1 MTFQER
7 LKRVRDALTV
17 LSVNVYHYWR
27 PKMAAPFVVWQED
40 SGRTFEADNRTEE
53 MIAAGTLD
61 IYSKTEYDPL
71 FDSVM
76 DALTDA
82 GVAWSLESIQYE
94 DETGLIHYE
103 LGWQV

>member
-1 MTFQER
+1 MTFQDR
-7 LKRVRDALTV
+7 LKKVRDALTA
-17 LSVNVYHYWR
+17 LSVTVYHYER
-27 PKMAAPFVVWQED
+27 PKMAAPYVVWQED
-40 SGRTFEADNRTEE
+40 SGRTFDADNRVGE

-71 FDSVM
+71 FDQTM
-76 DALTDA
+76 EALTEA
-82 GVAWSLESIQYE
+82 GIVWSLESIQYE